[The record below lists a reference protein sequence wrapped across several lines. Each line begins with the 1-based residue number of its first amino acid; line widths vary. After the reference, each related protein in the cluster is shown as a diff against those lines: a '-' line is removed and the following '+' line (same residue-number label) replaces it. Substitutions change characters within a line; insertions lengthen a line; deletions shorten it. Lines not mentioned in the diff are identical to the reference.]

1 MSELPI
7 SILEDVQHEIVI
19 EDAML
24 ELFRRRIPDL
34 RFSSLIEQDRSSPFV
49 LIRKVAPN
57 SLSLR
62 DYRFLETYYFTAEAF
77 TSGLDADVDGPR
89 ILLAMRNALTR
100 AALEHDPVLDGL
112 GWIQSG
118 RVVGDA
124 VRRADYA
131 DSEGPVQYADLPQE
145 WVRYVATFRVQI
157 KRAHV
162 GPNTFTS

>member
-34 RFSSLIEQDRSSPFV
+34 NFTSLIEQDRPAPFV

-57 SLSLR
+57 NVGLR
-62 DYRFLETYYFTAEAF
+62 DYRFLETYYFSVETF
-77 TSGLDADVDGPR
+77 TDGLDADIDGPR
-89 ILLAMRNALTR
+89 IILAMRNALTR
-100 AALEHDPVLDGL
+100 AALNHDPVLDGL
-112 GWIQSG
+112 GWIQAG
-118 RVVGDA
+118 RMVGDA
-124 VRRADYA
+124 MRRADYA
-131 DSEGPVQYADLPQE
+131 NSEGPVQYADLPQE
-145 WVRYVATFRVQI
+145 WVRYTATFRVQI

-162 GPNTFTS
+162 GPNLFTS

>member
-1 MSELPI
+1 MSELPA
-7 SILEDVQHEIVI
+7 SILEDIEHEVII

-24 ELFRRRIPDL
+24 ELFRRRLPDL
-34 RFSSLIEQDRSSPFV
+34 RFTSLIEQDSPAPFV

-57 SLSLR
+57 SFGLW
-62 DYRFLETYYFTAEAF
+62 DYRFLETYYFSAEVFA
-77 TSGLDADVDGPR
+77 SGLDADVDAPR
-89 ILLAMRNALTR
+89 IILAMRNALTR
-100 AALEHDPVLDGL
+100 AALDHDPVLEGL

-131 DSEGPVQYADLPQE
+131 NSEGPVQYADLPQE
-145 WVRYVATFRVQI
+145 WVRYTATFRVQI

-162 GPNTFTS
+162 GPNLFTS

>member
-1 MSELPI
+1 MSQLPD
-7 SILEDVQHEIVI
+7 SILADVAHEIVI
-19 EDAML
+19 EDVVL
-24 ELFRRRIPDL
+24 ELLRRRIPDL
-34 RFSSLIEQDRSSPFV
+34 HFSSLIEQDRPAPFV

-57 SLSLR
+57 SSGLR
-62 DYRFLETYYFTAEAF
+62 DYRFLETYYFSAETF
-77 TSGLDADVDGPR
+77 TSGLDADIDGPR
-89 ILLAMRNALTR
+89 IILAIRNALTR
-100 AALEHDPVLDGL
+100 AALDHDPILDGL

-118 RVVGDA
+118 WVVGDA

-145 WVRYVATFRVQI
+145 WVRYTATFRVQI